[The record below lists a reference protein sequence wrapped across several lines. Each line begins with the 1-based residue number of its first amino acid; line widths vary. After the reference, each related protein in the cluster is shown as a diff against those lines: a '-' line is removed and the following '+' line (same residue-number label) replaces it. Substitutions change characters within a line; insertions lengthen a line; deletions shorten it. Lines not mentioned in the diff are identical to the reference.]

1 MENMEN
7 ELNKIQDYAETI
19 LDVVAELRVLA
30 NDVPTKQGPTGAKK
44 GVLPCVTGPS
54 TKPSLS
60 VLRS

>member
-1 MENMEN
+1 MQNVEN
-7 ELNKIQDYAETI
+7 ELNRIQDYAETI

-44 GVLPCVTGPS
+44 EVYPCVIGQS
-54 TKPSLS
+54 TRPSLN